1 MEMNAIQ
8 SPATTCPT
16 SPAAC
21 TSKASP
27 QPGKAGASND
37 PKDSTGKETPPAAV
51 CEQTDPA
58 AAASPKVYK
67 PDTEKIKQMQDDMTT
82 RQQTFLNLIRQMFGK
97 QAKTLSLTDDALWK
111 TLAAGDFTVD
121 EKTKEQ
127 ALKDIS
133 EDGYWGVKQTSDR
146 ILDFAKALTGGDP
159 SKIEKMRSA
168 FEQGYKQ
175 AEKTW
180 SGHLPEICKKTYDA
194 VMQGFDDWKKECTT
208 PKEDAAA
215 KNVTTK
221 NTTPKGAQGE
231 GTPSGNP
238 S

>member
-8 SPATTCPT
+8 SPATTCST
-16 SPAAC
+16 SPATC

-27 QPGKAGASND
+27 QTGKAGASND
-37 PKDSTGKETPPAAV
+37 PKDSTGKETSPAAV
-51 CEQTDPA
+51 YEKTDPA
-58 AAASPKVYK
+58 AAAAPKVYK

-133 EDGYWGVKQTSDR
+133 EDGYWGVKQTSGR

-180 SGHLPEICKKTYDA
+180 GGHLPEICKKTYDA
-194 VMQGFDDWKKECTT
+194 VMKGFDDWKKECTT